1 MLQPSDEIK
10 SRLDI
15 VDVLRDYIQLK
26 AAGVN
31 FRARCPFH
39 REKTPS
45 FMVSPE
51 KQIWHC
57 FGCGKGGDIF
67 SFVQEIEG
75 IDFLEALRMLAPKA
89 GVTLKRQDPKIA
101 SQRNRLLDIL
111 ELSRKYY
118 HKVLLDSDKAKYARE
133 YLKDRGLAEEIIEEW
148 QIGYS
153 PDGWEN
159 ICGFLKQRGFNEN
172 EIFLAGMS
180 IKSNNRPGFYDR
192 FRDRIMFPIN
202 DVNGSTVGFSARV
215 NPNKEAEE
223 KMGKYINSPQTLI
236 YDKSK
241 ILFGL
246 DKAKMEIKAKDL
258 AVLVEGQMD
267 VITAHQNG
275 YKNVVASSGTALTQ
289 EQVNLIKRY
298 TNNFAFALDSD
309 KAGQMAIDRGENVV
323 REQDRKF
330 TNGEDSQGKNKRY
343 LDTTASYNIN
353 RRVIIIPDGMDP
365 DEFIKSKPKE
375 WENAVEKSI
384 PMMQY
389 HFDKALSSLDL
400 DKIEDR
406 RVAVQKLLPIIS
418 KIGNSIEQ
426 DYWLKVLSEK
436 IDTKESLLRE
446 TLKSIS
452 VKDFSQKDYS
462 EDKKEKI
469 ENVRVLSREEKSSEL
484 LLAILLKFNS
494 LVEYTLNQI
503 QIDQVAGDENRLFY
517 KNLIFYYNNIINDV
531 FRDSSLVGSEALIN
545 YKNYRNWLESESK
558 NQKENN
564 QLKLLDKLVILGDEE
579 FYNFQEDQAKKE
591 LINITLYLK
600 KNYLISRMREI
611 ERLISQSE
619 KEKNVDETKEL
630 LEEFKVLSDELKE
643 ISN

>member
-10 SRLDI
+10 TRLDI
-15 VDVLRDYIQLK
+15 VDVIRDYIQLK
-26 AAGVN
+26 AAGMN

-67 SFVQEIEG
+67 SFIQEIEG
-75 IDFLEALRMLAPKA
+75 IDFAEALRMLALKA
-89 GVTLKRQDPKIA
+89 GVTLKRQDPKIT

-118 HKVLLDSDKAKYARE
+118 HKVLLEADQAKYARE
-133 YLKDRGLAEEIIEEW
+133 YLKSRGLTEETIEEW
-148 QIGYS
+148 QVGYS
-153 PDGWEN
+153 PNAWES
-159 ICGFLKQRGFNEN
+159 ICGFLKQRGFSEN

-180 IKSNNRPGFYDR
+180 IKSNNRSGFYDR

-202 DVNGSTVGFSARV
+202 DINGNTVAFSARV
-215 NPNKEAEE
+215 NPHKEAEE

-246 DKAKMEIKAKDL
+246 DKAKMEIKAQDL

-275 YKNVVASSGTALTQ
+275 FKNVVASSGTALTQ
-289 EQVNLIKRY
+289 EQTQLLKRF
-298 TNNFAFALDSD
+298 TQNIALAFDMD
-309 KAGQMAIDRGENVV
+309 KAGSMAADRGIREASIAEMNIKVV
-323 REQDRKF
+323 ELP
-330 TNGEDSQGKNKRY
+330 EGK
-343 LDTTASYNIN
+343 
-353 RRVIIIPDGMDP
+353 DP
-365 DEFIKSKPKE
+365 DECIKE
-375 WENAVEKSI
+375 NREIWEKSVEKAK

-389 HFDKALSSLDL
+389 NFDKVFFSLDL
-400 DKIEDR
+400 GKIEDR
-406 RVAVQKLLPIIS
+406 RKAAQKLLPIIYR
-418 KIGNSIEQ
+418 IGNSIEQ

-436 IDTKESLLRE
+436 IDTKENLLRE

-452 VKDFSQKDYS
+452 IKDFPKKDYQNN
-462 EDKKEKI
+462 EKEKA
-469 ENVRVLSREEKSSEL
+469 ENTRLLSREEKLSEL
-484 LLAILLKFNS
+484 FLAILLKFNS
-494 LVEYTLNQI
+494 LVEYSINQI

-531 FRDSSLVGSEALIN
+531 FRSSSLESDEGLID
-545 YKNYRNWLESESK
+545 YENYRNWLEQENE

-564 QLKLLDKLVILGDEE
+564 QLRLLDKLVILGDEE

-619 KEKNVDETKEL
+619 KDKNLDETKEL

-643 ISN
+643 LSK